1 MTLEKY
7 TIHNDK
13 ISVLLGWVESG
24 AIAIPEIQRPFV
36 WKKTQVRDLIDSLYN
51 GYPIGYIITW
61 QNSTVRLKDGT
72 SSHGKQILIDGQ
84 QRITALRAAIKG
96 LPVINDKYKEE
107 KIAISFN
114 PYTEEFK
121 VQDQSTRKGA
131 EWISDICEVMG
142 DDFSTRKFIK
152 EYSDRNQIEVNG
164 VKQPRFSENDLDDII
179 DVNLTKL
186 RNIKTKDIGNIALS
200 SEIPIDIV
208 NDIFI
213 RINQK
218 GTKLSNA
225 DFVMSKIAVY
235 EKEPG
240 DEFGMNLRKFLD
252 YFCNL
257 AVEPMQYKDIEKND
271 TKFVSTNYYQHI
283 SWLKNE
289 NSDLYDPEYNDI
301 LQTVLALQFD
311 RNKLGELVSLLSGRD
326 FEQRID
332 LKEIADESFEK
343 LRDGILK
350 YTHEYNFKHFVED
363 ILMASGYS
371 DKSILT
377 AKNAIN
383 YAYGI
388 YLRLRDIG
396 DINTETLSKMRRLF
410 VISLIKSRLTGS
422 SLAFS
427 EDFKR
432 IKKPG
437 DLSKFVDTLEMQEL
451 SDIYWSSTLPD
462 EFDKT
467 NTSNQFWNIFV
478 AAQKKMNYHGFLTPH
493 LKVAEMTT
501 PNIHHIFP
509 KSYLI
514 SQGLDK
520 DEYNKIAN
528 FVYLRDDVNKKLDD
542 DAPKVYM
549 GQVMNFDGAFNSE
562 ITNSDELTNN
572 LRENAIPAII
582 TESDINNY
590 DSFLAER
597 RKEMAKLIKDY
608 YYSL

>member
-1 MTLEKY
+1 MEKY

-343 LRDGILK
+343 LRDGIFK

-478 AAQKKMNYHGFLTPH
+478 AAQRKMNYHGFLTPH

-501 PNIHHIFP
+501 PNIYHIFP

-572 LRENAIPAII
+572 LRGERD
-582 TESDINNY
+582 SCNNY
-590 DSFLAER
+590 R
-597 RKEMAKLIKDY
+597 IRHQ
-608 YYSL
+608 

>member
-36 WKKTQVRDLIDSLYN
+36 WKKTQVRDLIDSLYS

-478 AAQKKMNYHGFLTPH
+478 AAQRKMNYHGFLTPH
-493 LKVAEMTT
+493 LKVTEMTT

>member
-36 WKKTQVRDLIDSLYN
+36 WKKTQVRDLIDSLYS

-343 LRDGILK
+343 LRDGIFK

-478 AAQKKMNYHGFLTPH
+478 AAQRKMNYHGFLTPH

>member
-1 MTLEKY
+1 MEKY
-7 TIHNDK
+7 SINNEK
-13 ISVLLGWVESG
+13 VNILLGWVQSG
-24 AIAIPEIQRPFV
+24 VVAIPEIQRPFV
-36 WKKTQVRDLIDSLYN
+36 WKKAQVRDLIDSLYN
-51 GYPIGYIITW
+51 GYPVGYIITW
-61 QNSTVRLKDGT
+61 QNPAVRLKDGT

-121 VQDQSTRKGA
+121 VQDSSTRRGS
-131 EWISDICEVMG
+131 EWIADISEVMVE
-142 DDFSTRKFIK
+142 DFSTRRFISQYDEK
-152 EYSDRNQIEVNG
+152 NVVEVDG
-164 VKQPRFSENDLDDII
+164 EKKPRFTDEELDLI
-179 DVNLTKL
+179 DRNLTKL
-186 RNIKTKDIGNIALS
+186 LQIKNKEIGNIVLS
-200 SEIPIDIV
+200 SELPIDIV

-235 EKEPG
+235 EREQG
-240 DEFGMNLRKFLD
+240 DEYGMNLRKFLD

-271 TKFVSTNYYQHI
+271 TKFTSTDYYQHI
-283 SWLKNE
+283 AWLKNE
-289 NSDLYDPEYNDI
+289 TSDLYDPEYSDI
-301 LQTVLALQFD
+301 LQTILALQFD

-332 LKEIADESFEK
+332 LKEIADDSFAK
-343 LRDGILK
+343 LEEGIYK
-350 YTHEYNFKHFVED
+350 YTREHNFKHFIED
-363 ILMASGYS
+363 ILMASGYG

-377 AKNAIN
+377 AKGAIN
-383 YAYGI
+383 YLYGI
-388 YLRLRDIG
+388 YLRLRDIE
-396 DINTETLSKMRRLF
+396 DINTETLSKLRRLF
-410 VISLIKSRLTGS
+410 VISLLKSRLTGS

-437 DLSKFVDTLEMQEL
+437 DLTKFVDTLEMQEL
-451 SDIYWSSTLPD
+451 TEVYWTSTLPD

-467 NTSNQFWNIFV
+467 NTSNQFWNVFV
-478 AAQKKMNYHGFLTPH
+478 AAQRKLNYHGFLTPQ
-493 LKVAEMTT
+493 LKVADMTT

-509 KSYLI
+509 RSYLI
-514 SQGLDK
+514 AQGLDK
-520 DEYNKIAN
+520 DSYNKIAN

-542 DAPKVYM
+542 DAPKVYLEK
-549 GQVMNFDGAFNSE
+549 VRKFDGAFNNEIDSE
-562 ITNSDELTNN
+562 ESLARN
-572 LRENAIPAII
+572 LKENAIP
-582 TESDINNY
+582 ESVVNY
-590 DSFLAER
+590 DIANYEKFLEER
-597 RKEMAKLIKDY
+597 RKEMAKLVKDY

>member
-1 MTLEKY
+1 
-7 TIHNDK
+7 
-13 ISVLLGWVESG
+13 
-24 AIAIPEIQRPFV
+24 
-36 WKKTQVRDLIDSLYN
+36 
-51 GYPIGYIITW
+51 
-61 QNSTVRLKDGT
+61 
-72 SSHGKQILIDGQ
+72 
-84 QRITALRAAIKG
+84 
-96 LPVINDKYKEE
+96 
-107 KIAISFN
+107 
-114 PYTEEFK
+114 
-121 VQDQSTRKGA
+121 
-131 EWISDICEVMG
+131 
-142 DDFSTRKFIK
+142 
-152 EYSDRNQIEVNG
+152 
-164 VKQPRFSENDLDDII
+164 
-179 DVNLTKL
+179 
-186 RNIKTKDIGNIALS
+186 
-200 SEIPIDIV
+200 
-208 NDIFI
+208 
-213 RINQK
+213 
-218 GTKLSNA
+218 
-225 DFVMSKIAVY
+225 MSKIAVY

-343 LRDGILK
+343 LRDGIFK

-432 IKKPG
+432 IKKLG

>member
-1 MTLEKY
+1 MEKY